1 MAFAHIIDR
10 YMEKEPLV
18 CRELDMK
25 LEYVHILHDWA
36 ERATSVE
43 GVLLPYA
50 PPEKGDMFIKHFEDN
65 AHFRN
70 FCMAHIEKTA
80 NLCRAATN
88 RVEQQKLGDQLSQLY
103 QEYLGYANGH
113 YVASNVLIPYYKKA
127 NQPTVITSIRVHPR

>member
-43 GVLLPYA
+43 GVLLQYA
-50 PPEKGDMFIKHFEDN
+50 PPEKRDMFIKNFQDN

-70 FCMAHIEKTA
+70 IYMAHIEKTA
-80 NLCRAATN
+80 ILCRAATN
-88 RVEQQKLGDQLSQLY
+88 RVEQQKLGDQLSELY
-103 QEYLGYANGH
+103 QIYIAYANGH
-113 YVASNVLIPYYKKA
+113 YFTSNFLIPYYKKA
-127 NQPTVITSIRVHPR
+127 NQPTVIKSIRVHPR